1 MAQGAVR
8 LAAFVF
14 AVAALG
20 CAGGGSHSHPLCP
33 AMSGIALLSWTIKN
47 QPTTPTTCAG
57 VDHLV
62 LDLSTSCG
70 TLEIE
75 PIPCVQGAHW
85 EYDQLPEGEAFAS
98 LVAVDARGVLVY
110 QGSGSTAL
118 TTQKPSAP
126 TPIDLE

>member
-1 MAQGAVR
+1 MANGALGLVVS
-8 LAAFVF
+8 VF
-14 AVAALG
+14 AVAAAG
-20 CAGGGSHSHPLCP
+20 CAGGGSHSHPSCP
-33 AMSGIALLSWTIKN
+33 ATQGIALLSWTIK
-47 QPTTPTTCAG
+47 QQATTPTTCAG

-62 LDLSTSCG
+62 LDLDTSCG

-85 EYDQLPEGEAFAS
+85 EYDSLPEGEAFAS
-98 LVAVDARGVLVY
+98 LVAVDVRGVLVY